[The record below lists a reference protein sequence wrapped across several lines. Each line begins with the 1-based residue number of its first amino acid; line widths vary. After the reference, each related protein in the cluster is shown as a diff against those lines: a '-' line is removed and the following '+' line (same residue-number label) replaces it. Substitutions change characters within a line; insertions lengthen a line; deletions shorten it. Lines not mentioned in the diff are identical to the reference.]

1 MRGADAAGR
10 RHVGGRAE
18 MRTHAN
24 RHHNCIHAQACGSPS
39 CIWYY
44 VCHWLLRNAVDG
56 TATPE
61 AATHAT
67 GTWPCTAAAASGGK
81 RRPIRPGPS
90 ATAPARY
97 AHFRWM
103 PNSASA
109 GARGQGHPMHPT
121 ISTAQQASPSALNHH
136 AWPLLGLLRVAVG
149 AAVTMASLTA
159 AARPQVRVAAAAAAG
174 LRQAARRPRRP
185 SQPADG
191 GRPGLFSAPA
201 RPASPR
207 CTRERGAKA
216 SAGDRRCPPN
226 ALAQRSGST

>member
-1 MRGADAAGR
+1 MCR
-10 RHVGGRAE
+10 
-18 MRTHAN
+18 
-24 RHHNCIHAQACGSPS
+24 
-39 CIWYY
+39 
-44 VCHWLLRNAVDG
+44 WLLRNAVDG
-56 TATPE
+56 TPTPE
-61 AATHAT
+61 DMHEACGLARRRRQ
-67 GTWPCTAAAASGGK
+67 GAAAAPP
-81 RRPIRPGPS
+81 RPVRAAALPSRSPRHIRMKGEGP
-90 ATAPARY
+90 
-97 AHFRWM
+97 
-103 PNSASA
+103 
-109 GARGQGHPMHPT
+109 GARGPGHPMHPT

-136 AWPLLGLLRVAVG
+136 AWPCLGLLRVAVG

-174 LRQAARRPRRP
+174 LRQAARRPRLP

-191 GRPGLFSAPA
+191 GRPGLFGAPA